1 MKTIKEQIEI
11 MQHFENGGEVK
22 RVHLVGDHSDLK
34 IFSKDKHSHI
44 CFNWNDY
51 DYEIHKEVKPLF
63 PTKEQGAK
71 YIVDIDGRIRHVND
85 FFNCGDYSEYFA
97 KQGRTF
103 YTQEDAELFVRREQA
118 KTHCLEAINR
128 VNGGDNGFK
137 ADNHNHHIDYKPQKN
152 AIGVDSTA
160 TYLSL
165 EPNEYIRTEE
175 AAKELINDPEF
186 VENWKIWKGVE

>member
-63 PTKEQGAK
+63 LLPSL
-71 YIVDIDGRIRHVND
+71 D
-85 FFNCGDYSEYFA
+85 
-97 KQGRTF
+97 
-103 YTQEDAELFVRREQA
+103 TQRSMLVAGCSIFHSPA
-118 KTHCLEAINR
+118 
-128 VNGGDNGFK
+128 
-137 ADNHNHHIDYKPQKN
+137 P
-152 AIGVDSTA
+152 
-160 TYLSL
+160 
-165 EPNEYIRTEE
+165 
-175 AAKELINDPEF
+175 
-186 VENWKIWKGVE
+186 